1 MAFKKGQSGNPTGRG
16 KPKTGPELQAWIKL
30 NKLTPMA
37 VDVLEETMTTGT
49 KDSVTAAINVLDRV
63 WGKPKQQIDA
73 SLSGGINITVTIK
86 EKKPS

>member
-1 MAFKKGQSGNPTGRG
+1 MPFEKGHKHSKGKKRE
-16 KPKTGPELQAWIKL
+16 KTAVELQAWIKL
-30 NKLTPMA
+30 NQLTPMA
-37 VDVLEETMTTGT
+37 VDVLEETMTAGT

-73 SLSGGINITVTIK
+73 SLSGGLNITVTIK